1 MQVLSL
7 AWGILALLGFMLGII
22 PCLGWF
28 NILNIPFAIVGF
40 ILGIVAFASGPRG
53 RRTFSVVGIIL
64 CLIAILI
71 GAKRWILGGFIF

>member
-1 MQVLSL
+1 MQILSL
-7 AWGILALLGFMLGII
+7 AWGILAILGFLLGII

-40 ILGIVAFASGPRG
+40 IIGIVAFASAPPG
-53 RRTFSVVGIIL
+53 RRAFSVVGIIL

>member
-7 AWGILALLGFMLGII
+7 AWGIVALLGFLLGVI

-28 NILNIPFAIVGF
+28 NILNIPFAVVGL
-40 ILGIVAFASGPRG
+40 IIGIIAFATGLPG
-53 RRTFSVVGIIL
+53 RRTFSVIGIVL

-71 GAKRWILGGFIF
+71 GSKRWILGGFVF